1 VTTVE
6 VDRTDL
12 RRTRVV
18 ERPPALLA
26 DGAARLRVD
35 AFALTAN
42 NVTYA
47 VAGDQLG
54 YWSVFPTDEPWGRI
68 PVWGYADVV
77 ESRHPAVAV
86 GTRCYGYLPMSTE
99 LVVEPGRVGPGGFSD
114 TAEHRAGLAGAYNH
128 YEGVPVPPP
137 ADGPTEDQRMVLF
150 PLFVTSF
157 LIDDALADGDTAG
170 TRVVL
175 TSASSKTAIGTAF
188 CASRR
193 EGAEVVG
200 LTSPANRGFVE
211 GLGAYHRVL
220 TYDEV
225 GEIDAAPSTLVDI
238 AGSAPVRA
246 AVHER
251 LGDALA
257 RSITVGNTHWEAAP
271 AAGDLPGP
279 SPEFFFAP
287 SRIARRTADW
297 GADGLASRRDEAWA
311 AYARWTEGWLRIER
325 GVGAGAVESVYR
337 SLLDG
342 RADPAVG
349 HVLTL
354 HV

>member
-1 VTTVE
+1 MDVE

-18 ERPPALLA
+18 ERPPAPLA

-47 VAGDQLG
+47 VAGDLLR
-54 YWSVFPTDEPWGRI
+54 YWSVFPADEPWGRI

-77 ESRHPAVAV
+77 ETRHPGVAV
-86 GTRCYGYLPMSTE
+86 GTRWYGYLPMSTE
-99 LVVEPGRVGPGGFSD
+99 LVVEPARVGPHGFSD
-114 TAEHRAGLAGAYNH
+114 AAPHRAGLAGAYNH
-128 YEGVPVPPP
+128 YEAVPSPPP

-157 LIDDALADGDTAG
+157 LIDDALTDAETAG
-170 TRVVL
+170 TRLVL

-193 EGAEVVG
+193 DGAEVVG
-200 LTSPANRGFVE
+200 LTSPAHRAFVE
-211 GLGAYHRVL
+211 GLGVYGRVL

-225 GEIDAAPSTLVDI
+225 GQLDAAPSTLVDI
-238 AGSAPVRA
+238 AGNAPVRA

-257 RSITVGNTHWEAAP
+257 RSVTVGNTHWEAPP
-271 AAGDLPGP
+271 ATGDLPGP
-279 SPEFFFAP
+279 APEFFFAP
-287 SRIARRTADW
+287 SRIAQRTADW
-297 GADGLASRRDEAWA
+297 GADGLAARRDEAWA

-325 GVGAGAVESVYR
+325 GVGAEAVESVYR
-337 SLLDG
+337 SLLEG
-342 RADPAVG
+342 GADPAVG

-354 HV
+354 HG